1 MHAELQ
7 QLIERGSL
15 WKGNERP
22 SGAVAQSNVYASS
35 GQLVLDQAL
44 GGGWLRGRVHE
55 LQCAHLFSGELSL
68 LAAAIA
74 NAAVLARPVF
84 WLAPPAIPYAPALL
98 GMLASAA
105 NSPMAAGANAA
116 AAQHIVIN
124 PAHEADAL
132 WAAETILHSGQV
144 AVLLLWA
151 EQLSAT
157 AVRRLHLAAAESEA
171 WVFVIT
177 GVQNEEARSY
187 TTRLRVHVEPAKG
200 SEKVA
205 QLANVQWQLLKRNG
219 GWPLRLPR
227 QPLPRW
233 PAG

>member
-15 WKGNERP
+15 WKGNARP
-22 SGAVAQSNVYASS
+22 GSAGEQADVYVSS
-35 GQLVLDQAL
+35 GQRVLDQAL
-44 GGGWLRGRVHE
+44 GGGWLCGRVHE

-68 LAAAIA
+68 LAPCIAKAAA
-74 NAAVLARPVF
+74 LARPVF
-84 WLAPPAIPYAPALL
+84 WLAPPAIPYAPALQ
-98 GMLASAA
+98 GMLVQQASSVIEKGSS
-105 NSPMAAGANAA
+105 NR

-124 PAHEADAL
+124 PANAADAL

-157 AVRRLHLAAAESEA
+157 AVRRLHLAAAESDA
-171 WVFVIT
+171 WVFVLT

-187 TTRLRVHVEPAKG
+187 ATRLRVHVEPAHG
-200 SEKVA
+200 RDNVA
-205 QLANVQWQLLKRNG
+205 HLANVQWQLLKRNG
-219 GWPLRLPR
+219 GWPIRLPR
-227 QPLPRW
+227 QSLPRW
-233 PAG
+233 PSG